1 MPNQALQ
8 QNRDDVLRCG
18 ESVGCD
24 LLKAAVPPLL
34 LREAEVIAP
43 MVELLIEVAVW
54 LVWLAARGVVLVLVS
69 LPYGAA
75 AGILARDVSPAAVI
89 WQAIARAG
97 FIILV
102 HPGFLWVG
110 VANLPSHSW
119 NLPRHLQPQILFGPP
134 LPSPYGPP
142 WRGGKL
148 TQSPVSPTKFPEGPK
163 P

>member
-75 AGILARDVSPAAVI
+75 AGILARDVSPAAVS

-97 FIILV
+97 SLILIAI
-102 HPGFLWVG
+102 LVG
-110 VANLPSHSW
+110 VAT
-119 NLPRHLQPQILFGPP
+119 
-134 LPSPYGPP
+134 
-142 WRGGKL
+142 WRQCAISEMWAAAAIVGAVVLASGNIAEYRNHRRAAVEPIAGSDGG
-148 TQSPVSPTKFPEGPK
+148 
-163 P
+163 